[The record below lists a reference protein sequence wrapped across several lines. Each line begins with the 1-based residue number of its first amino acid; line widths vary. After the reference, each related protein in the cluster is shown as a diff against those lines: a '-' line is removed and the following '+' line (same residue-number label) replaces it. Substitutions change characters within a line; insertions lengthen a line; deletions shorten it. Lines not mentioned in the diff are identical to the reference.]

1 MADKKIESKQFTLQT
16 RDAVRGL
23 VIAVITAVITV
34 VYASLEAGSLN
45 FDWKL
50 IGTTA
55 LTAALAYI
63 MKNWL
68 EPTKSITIHDTGK

>member
-16 RDAVRGL
+16 RDAIKGL
-23 VIAVITAVITV
+23 VIAVLTAVITV
-34 VYASLEAGSLN
+34 VYTSLEAGSLN
-45 FDWKL
+45 FDWKA

-68 EPTKSITIHDTGK
+68 EPTKTITIHDKDE

>member
-16 RDAVRGL
+16 RDAIKGL
-23 VIAVITAVITV
+23 VIAVLTAVITV
-34 VYASLEAGSLN
+34 VYTSLEAGSLN
-45 FDWKL
+45 FDWKA

-68 EPTKSITIHDTGK
+68 EPTKTITIHDAE

>member
-1 MADKKIESKQFTLQT
+1 MAEKKIESKQFTLQT

-34 VYASLEAGSLN
+34 VYTSLETGSLN
-45 FDWKL
+45 FDWKV

-68 EPTKSITIHDTGK
+68 EPTKTITVHEKEK

>member
-1 MADKKIESKQFTLQT
+1 MADKKIESKQFTLQM
-16 RDAVRGL
+16 RDAVKGL
-23 VIAVITAVITV
+23 VIAVLTAVITV

-45 FDWKL
+45 FDWKM

-68 EPTKSITIHDTGK
+68 EPTKSITIHENKK